1 MTRAAQAA
9 VKQDTLE
16 LPGRLHAVV
25 GILAFLPMMVIALTV
40 VGLILEPQPIL
51 LIGILTLV
59 LGSCVM
65 LSWQALSII
74 LGGELEF
81 MPEGLKVKRLFQ
93 EQIYPWGTLE
103 YCKVMPATGTLGD
116 DALAPPEDRVGVGL
130 FVRGL
135 DRAREHDLDADVV
148 LCAGDRDNVQAMMRI
163 AQRVQK
169 AIERAE
175 AYSKRRPSRAMPSAP
190 QTGRALGKKRRAP
203 QGMVRKAKPAGNVV
217 SQFRNSGEQG

>member
-1 MTRAAQAA
+1 MTRGAQAA
-9 VKQDTLE
+9 ASHETLE
-16 LPGRLHAVV
+16 LPGRLHPVV
-25 GILAFLPMMVIALTV
+25 GILAFLPMLVIVLTV
-40 VGLILEPQPIL
+40 VGLVLEPQPIL
-51 LIGILTLV
+51 LIGLLAIV
-59 LGSCVM
+59 IGSCAV

-81 MPEGLKVKRLFQ
+81 MPEGLKVKRLLR
-93 EQIYPWGTLE
+93 EEVYPWGTIE

-116 DALAPPEDRVGVGL
+116 DALAAPEDRVGVGL

-135 DRAREHDLDADVV
+135 DRVRDHDLDADVV
-148 LCAGDRDNVQAMMRI
+148 LCAGDREDVQAMMRI

-175 AYSKRRPSRAMPSAP
+175 AYSKRRPTAAMPSAP
-190 QTGRALGKKRRAP
+190 LTGRALGKKRRPAN
-203 QGMVRKAKPAGNVV
+203 GMVRKPRPAANVV